1 MEALS
6 DHLQDVATTN
16 VLFASPA
23 ACDEE
28 EAGRADRQ
36 RSFRPRVLQALPME
50 FRHGGAKQL
59 VANLAGRQRGLMT
72 GEGRTCV
79 THGPITVGARRSR
92 DAIMASVLGLGLIM
106 VFLLSLA
113 HDEIVEALVAENWL
127 RAAAAERA
135 EIVLGLGLFV
145 IWGVLTVA
153 LVDLFRRS
161 ASLSRDE

>member
-1 MEALS
+1 
-6 DHLQDVATTN
+6 
-16 VLFASPA
+16 
-23 ACDEE
+23 
-28 EAGRADRQ
+28 
-36 RSFRPRVLQALPME
+36 
-50 FRHGGAKQL
+50 
-59 VANLAGRQRGLMT
+59 MT